1 MARSEWTRR
10 RFVAGSAVG
19 VAAVLGLGLGA
30 ATRQAEAASAD
41 VLVVG
46 GGVGGVA
53 AALAALRLGKTVI
66 LTEET
71 DWIGGQLT
79 AQAVPPDENPW
90 IEATGCTRSYRE
102 FRNGVRQY
110 YKTNYA
116 LRKGPY
122 GYQYLNPGAGNVS
135 AICHEAPVAL
145 AVLGGML
152 RPFVA
157 SGKLTILLNHRPAAA
172 TTDGDNVTEV
182 TFARPG
188 GTETIQASYILD
200 ATELGDLLELANVEH
215 VIGAE
220 SRDDQPADS
229 KELHA
234 LTTAAQPLDQQAIS
248 WCFPLEYIPGEDF
261 TISKPARYDAWKAFR
276 PSFWTG
282 PLLSWTDVHPET
294 LQPRTRYLFEGN
306 PSDQYGDDLWH
317 FRRIFWHS
325 QCLSG
330 VYPSDFTLANWPQ
343 IDYWA
348 DPVAK
353 VGKPLVGP
361 GVTAADRVTALNE
374 AKQLSLSMLYWVQT
388 EAPHRD
394 GSKAGFPGLRL
405 RPDLVGTTDGLAK
418 TPYIRESRRIKAKFT
433 VYEKY
438 VGVKERQERKLS
450 ASAEVFNDSVGIGYY
465 RIDLH
470 PSTGKTINGPT
481 TTVDGRNYI
490 DVPSYRFQIPLGA
503 LIPIRVKNLLPAA
516 KNIGTTHITNGCY
529 RLHPVEWNIGE
540 AAGALAAFC
549 IDRGTTP
556 AAVWNDGKPVNS
568 PRLRD
573 FQSLITNTLGFVLE
587 WPAVLPQEYP
597 DGRPYGGGG

>member
-1 MARSEWTRR
+1 
-10 RFVAGSAVG
+10 
-19 VAAVLGLGLGA
+19 
-30 ATRQAEAASAD
+30 
-41 VLVVG
+41 
-46 GGVGGVA
+46 
-53 AALAALRLGKTVI
+53 
-66 LTEET
+66 
-71 DWIGGQLT
+71 
-79 AQAVPPDENPW
+79 
-90 IEATGCTRSYRE
+90 
-102 FRNGVRQY
+102 
-110 YKTNYA
+110 
-116 LRKGPY
+116 
-122 GYQYLNPGAGNVS
+122 
-135 AICHEAPVAL
+135 
-145 AVLGGML
+145 ML
-152 RPFVA
+152 KPFVA
-157 SGKLTILLNHRPAAA
+157 NGKLTILLNHTPTAA
-172 TTDGDNVTEV
+172 TTNGDNVTAV
-182 TFARPG
+182 TFATPG
-188 GTETIQASYILD
+188 GTETIPAPYILD
-200 ATELGDLLELANVEH
+200 ATELGDLLELANVEY
-215 VIGAE
+215 VTGAE
-220 SRDDQPADS
+220 SRNDQPADS

-234 LTTAAQPLDQQAIS
+234 LSTAAQPLDQQAIS
-248 WCFPLEYIPGEDF
+248 WCFPLEYIPGKDF
-261 TISKPARYDAWKAFR
+261 TISKPARYDDWKAFQ

-282 PLLSWTDVHPET
+282 PLLSWTDRHPET

-361 GVTAADRVTALNE
+361 GVTAADRATALSE

-388 EAPHRD
+388 EAPHID
-394 GSKAGFPGLRL
+394 GGKAGFPGVRL

-433 VYEKY
+433 IYEKY
-438 VGVKERQERKLS
+438 VGVKERQERNLS
-450 ASAEVFNDSVGIGYY
+450 PSAQVFTDSVGIGYY

-470 PSTGKTINGPT
+470 PSTGKTIVGNT
-481 TTVDGRNYI
+481 TTVDGRTYI

-503 LIPIRVKNLLPAA
+503 LVPIRVKNLLPAC

-549 IDRGTTP
+549 LTKSATLGTTTP
-556 AAVWNDGKPVNS
+556 QDVYAS
-568 PRLRD
+568 PSLRSE
-573 FQSLITNTLGFVLE
+573 FQGMITNTLGFVLE

-597 DGRPYGGGG
+597 DGRPYGGGADRCGYPYGGGRLKPRLGAAATKPACAG

>member
-1 MARSEWTRR
+1 MVRREWTRR

-19 VAAVLGLGLGA
+19 VAAVLGLGA
-30 ATRQAEAASAD
+30 ATRRAEAASAD

-46 GGVGGVA
+46 AGVGGVA

-79 AQAVPPDENPW
+79 AQAMPPDENPW
-90 IEATGCTRSYRE
+90 IESTGCTASYRQ

-145 AVLGGML
+145 EVLGGML
-152 RPFVA
+152 KPFVA
-157 SGKLTILLNHRPAAA
+157 NGKLTILLNHRPIAAPIVGTGIPA
-172 TTDGDNVTEV
+172 V
-182 TFARPG
+182 TFATAGSP
-188 GTETIQASYILD
+188 TTIDAKYILD
-200 ATELGDLLELANVEH
+200 ATELGDLLELSTIEH
-215 VIGAE
+215 VTGAE
-220 SRDDQPADS
+220 SRLDQPSDS

-234 LTTAAQPLDQQAIS
+234 LTGVAQPLDQQAIS
-248 WCFPLEYIPGEDF
+248 WCFPLEYLPGEDF
-261 TISKPARYDAWKAFR
+261 TIDKPDRYDFWKTYA

-282 PLLSWTDVHPET
+282 PLLSWKDVHPET
-294 LQPRTRYLFEGN
+294 LLPRTRYLFEGA

-330 VYPSDFTLANWPQ
+330 IYPSDFTLANWPQ
-343 IDYWA
+343 IDYWI
-348 DPVAK
+348 DPDTRKGA
-353 VGKPLVGP
+353 PLVGP
-361 GVTAADRVTALNE
+361 GVTDADRTKALGE
-374 AKQLSLSMLYWVQT
+374 AKKLSRSMLYWVQT
-388 EAPHRD
+388 EAPHQQ
-394 GSKAGFPGLRL
+394 GSQRGFPGVRL
-405 RPDLVGTTDGLAK
+405 RPDLVGTDDGLAK
-418 TPYIRESRRIKAKFT
+418 TAYIRESRRIKAKFT
-433 VYEKY
+433 IYEKY
-438 VGVKERQERKLS
+438 VGVDERKARNLS
-450 ASAEVFNDSVGIGYY
+450 ASAEIFPDSVGIGYY

-470 PSTGKTINGPT
+470 PSTGGTAAPG
-481 TTVDGRNYI
+481 GRTYV
-490 DVPSYRFQIPLGA
+490 DVPSYRFQIPLGSFIQ
-503 LIPIRVKNLLPAA
+503 LQDKVKNFLPAC

-549 IDRGTTP
+549 IDRSTTP

-568 PRLRD
+568 PLLRD
-573 FQSLITNTLGFVLE
+573 FQSLLTSSLLGFILE

-597 DGRPYGGGG
+597 DGRQYGGGG